1 MSIMGMEQA
10 MSQTG
15 EATLDSRPRVDAIEH
30 PQVVDLATY
39 LPHHITVIANKWAR
53 GSSRIYLK
61 RFGIG
66 VNEWRVLSTI
76 AIEPG
81 CTANRIW
88 QLTTVDT
95 AIISRAAK
103 ALEKA
108 GLITARPDPRDPRRT
123 LLDLT
128 AAGTEKHDAIM
139 QVALARHA
147 KLFSGLSPDE
157 ISSLT
162 RMILRIRA
170 NLNAVNAAEF
180 MDDTSST

>member
-1 MSIMGMEQA
+1 MSGHGSAAAKVQ
-10 MSQTG
+10 
-15 EATLDSRPRVDAIEH
+15 VDAIAASPMRPH
-30 PQVVDLATY
+30 AVDLASY
-39 LPHHITVIANKWAR
+39 LPHHLTVIANKWAR

-61 RFGIG
+61 RFGVG

-108 GLITARPDPRDPRRT
+108 GLITAAPDRADPRRT
-123 LLDLT
+123 LLNLT
-128 AAGTEKHDAIM
+128 PAGVEKHDLIM
-139 QVALARHA
+139 DVALARQA
-147 KLFSGLSPDE
+147 QLFDGLSETE
-157 ISSLT
+157 IASLT
-162 RMILRIRA
+162 RMILRIRE
-170 NLNAVNAAEF
+170 NLNAVNAPEYLDGADPSDPAPE
-180 MDDTSST
+180 

>member
-1 MSIMGMEQA
+1 MST
-10 MSQTG
+10 TG
-15 EATLDSRPRVDAIEH
+15 EAIIEDRPATDEIVH
-30 PQVVDLATY
+30 PQVVDLANY

-61 RFGIG
+61 RVGIG

-88 QLTTVDT
+88 QMTTVDT

-108 GLITARPDPRDPRRT
+108 GLITARPDPKDPRRT
-123 LLDLT
+123 LLNLT
-128 AAGTEKHDAIM
+128 GAGAQKHDAIM
-139 QVALARHA
+139 QVALARQA
-147 KLFSGLSPDE
+147 KLFSGLAPDE
-157 ISSLT
+157 IGSLT
-162 RMILRIRA
+162 RMILRIRG

-180 MDDTSST
+180 MSDSSSA

>member
-1 MSIMGMEQA
+1 MAQ
-10 MSQTG
+10 G
-15 EATLDSRPRVDAIEH
+15 ETTVAERTDGIGDAGSDRA
-30 PQVVDLATY
+30 QLRVVDLDSY

-103 ALEKA
+103 TLEAA
-108 GLITARPDPRDPRRT
+108 GLITATPDPRDPRRT
-123 LLDLT
+123 LLNLT
-128 AAGTEKHDAIM
+128 EAGAAKHDAVM
-139 QVALARHA
+139 QVALTRQAQ
-147 KLFSGLSPDE
+147 LFSGLAPDE
-157 ISSLT
+157 IQALT
-162 RMILRIRA
+162 LMILRIRG
-170 NLNAVNAAEF
+170 NLNAVNAPEYLT
-180 MDDTSST
+180 DDLSTSE

>member
-1 MSIMGMEQA
+1 MAQEETSVAIGNAGARHRETP
-10 MSQTG
+10 QT
-15 EATLDSRPRVDAIEH
+15 
-30 PQVVDLATY
+30 VDLATY

-61 RFGIG
+61 RFGVG

-95 AIISRAAK
+95 ALISRAVK
-103 ALEKA
+103 TLEAA
-108 GLITARPDPRDPRRT
+108 GLITATPDPRDPRRT

-128 AAGTEKHDAIM
+128 PAGADKHDTIM
-139 QVALARHA
+139 QVAMARQA
-147 KLFSGLSPDE
+147 RLFSGLAPEE
-157 ISSLT
+157 ISALT
-162 RMILRIRA
+162 KLILRIRE
-170 NLNAVNAAEF
+170 NLTAVNAQEF
-180 MDDTSST
+180 LSEMSSNP

>member
-1 MSIMGMEQA
+1 MEPA
-10 MSQTG
+10 MSDVNAALSERQPDGLAKT
-15 EATLDSRPRVDAIEH
+15 H

-88 QLTTVDT
+88 QMTSVDT

-108 GLITARPDPRDPRRT
+108 GFISARPDPQDPRRT

-128 AAGTEKHDAIM
+128 PAGTAKHDAIM
-139 QVALARHA
+139 QVALARQA
-147 KLFSGLSPDE
+147 KLFSGLAPDE
-157 ISSLT
+157 IATLT
-162 RMILRIRA
+162 RMILCIRG
-170 NLNAVNAAEF
+170 NLNAVNAPEF
-180 MDDTSST
+180 MDDTTTSPS